1 MDEKQYCVYIM
12 TNQRNTVF
20 YIGVT
25 SNLPGR
31 VWQHK
36 EKLVPGF
43 TERYNV
49 DKLIYYEVCHDPY
62 AAITREKEIKKWRRE
77 KKLWLVKKMNPGLD
91 DLSRTL

>member
-12 TNQRNTVF
+12 TNRMDTVF
-20 YIGVT
+20 YVGVT

-36 EKLVPGF
+36 KKLVAGF
-43 TERYNV
+43 TRRYNI
-49 DKLIYYEVCHDPY
+49 DKLIYYDVCGSPY

-91 DLSRTL
+91 DLADKL